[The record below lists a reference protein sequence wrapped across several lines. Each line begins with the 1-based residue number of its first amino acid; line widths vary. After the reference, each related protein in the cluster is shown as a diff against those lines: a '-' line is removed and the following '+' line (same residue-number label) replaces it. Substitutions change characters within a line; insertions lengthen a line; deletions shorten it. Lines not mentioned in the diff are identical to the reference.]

1 MMIASS
7 SHALCRGDGVA
18 SECVPGIT
26 QTKQSSWTDGFGVKH
41 SVWNVFVAAPSD
53 QGIRS
58 LTLFV
63 PNDGDLIENVW
74 ELAQN
79 TEGVPMFTLPAWRL
93 QNGGI
98 PQGQSH
104 AFGYIVKSA
113 EALTFQVSQARCVDL

>member
-1 MMIASS
+1 
-7 SHALCRGDGVA
+7 
-18 SECVPGIT
+18 VPGIK
-26 QTKQSSWTDGFGVKH
+26 QTKQSSWTDGLGVKH

-53 QGIRS
+53 EGIRS

-104 AFGYIVKSA
+104 TFGYIVKSA
-113 EALTFQVSQARCVDL
+113 EALTFQVSQARCVA